1 MYKLLYREANGDL
14 TCRSDD
20 FEKIFPTLYA
30 YESTNLTPDC
40 IKGLQGRVMALS
52 TTVLEQ
58 RDLID
63 ALQAEIERKRTIIED
78 LLEEKT
84 RLAVLLAIIPAEF
97 VNKATQTLN
106 AIRTSE
112 VTP

>member
-1 MYKLLYREANGDL
+1 MYKLLYKESNGDL

-20 FEKIFPTLYA
+20 FEKVFPKLYA

-40 IKGLQGRVMALS
+40 IKGLQGRILKLS

-58 RDLID
+58 RDTID
-63 ALQAEIERKRTIIED
+63 TLQNALDHLTELWESLPADARVQAIKIRD
-78 LLEEKT
+78 SMKT
-84 RLAVLLAIIPAEF
+84 R
-97 VNKATQTLN
+97 
-106 AIRTSE
+106 E

>member
-1 MYKLLYREANGDL
+1 MNKLLYKEANGDL

-40 IKGLQGRVMALS
+40 IKGLQGRVLTLS
-52 TTVLEQ
+52 TAVLEQ
-58 RDLID
+58 RETID
-63 ALQAEIERKRTIIED
+63 TLQKALDHLTELWESLPSDVQVQAIKIRDSK
-78 LLEEKT
+78 KT
-84 RLAVLLAIIPAEF
+84 R
-97 VNKATQTLN
+97 
-106 AIRTSE
+106 E